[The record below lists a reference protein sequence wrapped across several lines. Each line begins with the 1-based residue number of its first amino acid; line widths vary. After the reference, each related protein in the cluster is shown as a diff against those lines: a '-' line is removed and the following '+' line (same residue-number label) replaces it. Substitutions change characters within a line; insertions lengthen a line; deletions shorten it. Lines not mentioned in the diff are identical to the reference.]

1 MALSEKGIKIQ
12 WGKTANII
20 MSHEPLRTKEELEK
34 DYPKTEEGL
43 SKMRAYVKSKGY
55 DKTSV
60 ENEENI
66 DEVINNLI
74 EESNKAT
81 TDEDKLKYLAKIQ
94 KNYAIKKKI
103 LEIEEKKKELE
114 EMEKGLED
122 LKGELNKC
130 RMKNRKKRQKKKQKK
145 NQKKRQRKKNNKM
158 NKADICLSAFI
169 FILSY
174 IA

>member
-122 LKGELNKC
+122 LKGELNK
-130 RMKNRKKRQKKKQKK
+130 MPNEESKEETKEETKEESEEETKKEE
-145 NQKKRQRKKNNKM
+145 
-158 NKADICLSAFI
+158 
-169 FILSY
+169 
-174 IA
+174 